1 MKMLSRRSILLA
13 GAALAGLA
21 VAPALAQEAA
31 APADPAELLK
41 PPTLGDMALGADEGA
56 SKVTIVEYASATCP
70 HCAAFHKD
78 VWPKLKAEYID
89 TKKIRFIFREFP
101 LNDPALAAFMIARA
115 APKESYFPLIDV
127 YFDTLE
133 SWAQDPAKGLLN
145 IAKQAGFTQ
154 EKFDA
159 TLRDEKLAKGI
170 MEIRDGGVKFGVK
183 GTPTFFINGQPLE
196 GEVTYDNMKTE
207 IDKQL

>member
-1 MKMLSRRSILLA
+1 MKTLTRRSILLA

-21 VAPALAQEAA
+21 ATPALAEEAA
-31 APADPAELLK
+31 KPVDPAELLK

-56 SKVTIVEYASATCP
+56 TKVTIVEYASATCP
-70 HCAAFHKD
+70 HCAAFYKD
-78 VWPKLKAEYID
+78 VWPKLKADYID

-115 APKESYFPLIDV
+115 APKESYFPLISV

-133 SWAQDPAKGLLN
+133 SWAQDPANGLLN

-183 GTPTFFINGQPLE
+183 GTPTFFINGTPFE
-196 GEVTYDNMKTE
+196 GEITYDNMKAE